1 MSYLATESLL
11 CLQTQYGKHF
21 NGNYNFNQHLEQP
34 TGNDQEDENV
44 DWEALQSTSSK
55 DVIQEL
61 ENALSVE
68 WKVHFAP
75 PKIHNPS
82 GQKKRKI

>member
-1 MSYLATESLL
+1 MA
-11 CLQTQYGKHF
+11 KHF

-44 DWEALQSTSSK
+44 DWEALQSTSCT

-68 WKVHFAP
+68 
-75 PKIHNPS
+75 
-82 GQKKRKI
+82 